1 MYLPLS
7 LPSFY
12 LFLISFS
19 TTFWPLSLITS
30 LSLTVAYT
38 NRCLSCFSST
48 GYHCLAWV
56 WQHGPLA
63 YTARCWLCLF
73 FFCLIFGFEFWLA
86 RSNARC
92 WVWWVCLVGQVDQRV
107 LLMVD
112 QWAFDKLC
120 WWWINGVFFFLFD
133 KLCWGFGSSRWWW
146 RWWVVERER
155 EEERKIRG
163 RQIYF
168 IV

>member
-56 WQHGPLA
+56 WQRGPLMVL
-63 YTARCWLCLF
+63 WLILLGVDCVCF
-73 FFCLIFGFEFWLA
+73 FFAWFLALNSDWLDQMQGAEFGGFA
-86 RSNARC
+86 
-92 WVWWVCLVGQVDQRV
+92 WWVRWISVC
-107 LLMVD
+107 
-112 QWAFDKLC
+112 C
-120 WWWINGVFFFLFD
+120 WWWISGLLINCVDGGSMGFFFFFLINCVGVLGLHGGD
-133 KLCWGFGSSRWWW
+133 GDDEW
-146 RWWVVERER
+146 
-155 EEERKIRG
+155 
-163 RQIYF
+163 
-168 IV
+168 